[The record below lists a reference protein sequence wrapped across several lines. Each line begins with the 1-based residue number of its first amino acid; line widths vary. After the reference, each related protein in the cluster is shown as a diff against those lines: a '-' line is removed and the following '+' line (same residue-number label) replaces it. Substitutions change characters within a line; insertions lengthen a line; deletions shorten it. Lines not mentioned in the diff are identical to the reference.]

1 MKIRV
6 ERTFRGPKYT
16 IGHLYIDNVYF
27 CDTLEDPD
35 RGLYDTMATSDIVR
49 KKIKGDTC
57 IPYGKYVLTIDVVS
71 PKYSNTAKYPYAKIA
86 NGKMPRVLGVKG
98 FDGILIHAGNNQ
110 KDTEGCLLVG
120 YNKVK
125 GQVINSQSTW
135 QNLYN
140 RLLAAKKQGQS
151 LTIEYIKK

>member
-1 MKIRV
+1 MKIKV
-6 ERTFRGPKYT
+6 ERTYRGPKYT
-16 IGHLYIDNVYF
+16 IGHLYIDGTYF

-35 RGLYDTMATSDIVR
+35 RGLDQTMPITDIVK

-57 IPYGKYVLTIDVVS
+57 IPYGKYTVTLDVVS

-98 FDGILIHAGNNQ
+98 FDGILIHAGNTQ

-125 GQVINSQSTW
+125 GQVINSQATW
-135 QNLYN
+135 QKLYKIMMN
-140 RLLAAKKQGQS
+140 AKSLGQGI
-151 LTIEYIKK
+151 TVEYVRK

>member
-1 MKIRV
+1 MKLRV
-6 ERTFRGPKYT
+6 ERTYRGPSYT
-16 IGHLYIDNVYF
+16 IGHLYIDDKYF

-35 RGLYDTMATSDIVR
+35 RGLDSSMSTTEIVK

-71 PKYSNTAKYPYAKIA
+71 PKYSNLSKYPYAKVA

-98 FDGILIHAGNNQ
+98 FDGILIHAGNTQ

-120 YNKVK
+120 ENKVK
-125 GQVINSQSTW
+125 GKVINSQATW
-135 QNLYN
+135 QKLYN
-140 RLLAAKKQGQS
+140 KLLTAKKQGQS
-151 LTIEYIKK
+151 LSIEYLKK

>member
-1 MKIRV
+1 MKIKV

-16 IGHLYIDNVYF
+16 IGHLYIDGVYF
-27 CDTLEDPD
+27 CDTIEDPD
-35 RGLYDTMATSDIVR
+35 RGLDQSMPITEIVKR
-49 KKIKGDTC
+49 KIKGDTC

-98 FDGILIHAGNNQ
+98 FDGILIHAGNTQ

-125 GQVINSQSTW
+125 GQVINSQATW
-135 QNLYN
+135 QKFYSK
-140 RLLAAKKQGQS
+140 LLNAKKKGES
-151 LTIEYIKK
+151 LSIEYVKK